1 MIRPV
6 APGDCAAIGAFV
18 TGLSPRSR
26 FLRFFSVASQP
37 SSPVLRG
44 MCGAGRTTDA
54 LVATDGDAVI
64 GHAMAADSVEP
75 DGRRVADIGLV
86 VTDRWQRHGV
96 GALLLSCL
104 ASRAAARDV
113 RILTMD
119 VLPENRPM
127 LAIIFRVWA
136 DAAWE
141 FAPDA
146 VTIRARLDQLT
157 DSATAPP
164 PAGPATAALPAAS
177 SATAPPRAG
186 SATAPPPAA
195 ALSG

>member
-1 MIRPV
+1 MNWTQQNGRIGLPDGIVIRPV
-6 APGDCAAIGAFV
+6 APGDCVAVGTFV
-18 TGLSPRSR
+18 AGLSPRSR
-26 FLRFFSVASQP
+26 FLRFFSIASQP

-54 LVATDGDAVI
+54 LVAIDGDAVI

-146 VTIRARLDQLT
+146 VTIRVRLDQL
-157 DSATAPP
+157 
-164 PAGPATAALPAAS
+164 G
-177 SATAPPRAG
+177 G